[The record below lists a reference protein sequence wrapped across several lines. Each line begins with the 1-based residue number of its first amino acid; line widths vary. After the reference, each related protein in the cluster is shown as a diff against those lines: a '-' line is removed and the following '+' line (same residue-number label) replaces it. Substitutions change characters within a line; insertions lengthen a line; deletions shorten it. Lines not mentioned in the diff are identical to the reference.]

1 MLDNLNGDKRN
12 LLIDIKCLYGLN
24 HDSSKLLVDFFES
37 DDVDCLQKFL
47 IQSILKDF
55 YLTKYQP
62 SSKYRKSFLKKVI
75 SILESKNHE
84 IDSEIYD
91 SYISIINKQKSE
103 INFDEE
109 KYFVCCF
116 LKEDMTKKPVIFEQ
130 FLSAITC
137 GTTGL
142 HIWPACY
149 ELINFIE
156 KNKNFLD
163 NKNILE
169 LGSGVGFLGLKCLN
183 WGFIKH
189 FFFTDCHGKVL
200 KQIERNLLL
209 NYDEKEINGLDC
221 SIQDEDKLISI
232 FELNWLDFDQ
242 NKNHINK
249 NLDVILATDVIFDP
263 DLIEPFVRTLNFIW
277 SCQTNPQNLR
287 AVIASTI
294 RNESTYKIFI
304 DQQETTEI

>member
-62 SSKYRKSFLKKVI
+62 SSKYRKSFLKKII

-116 LKEDMTKKPVIFEQ
+116 LKVL
-130 FLSAITC
+130 FL
-137 GTTGL
+137 
-142 HIWPACY
+142 
-149 ELINFIE
+149 
-156 KNKNFLD
+156 
-163 NKNILE
+163 
-169 LGSGVGFLGLKCLN
+169 
-183 WGFIKH
+183 
-189 FFFTDCHGKVL
+189 
-200 KQIERNLLL
+200 
-209 NYDEKEINGLDC
+209 
-221 SIQDEDKLISI
+221 
-232 FELNWLDFDQ
+232 
-242 NKNHINK
+242 
-249 NLDVILATDVIFDP
+249 
-263 DLIEPFVRTLNFIW
+263 
-277 SCQTNPQNLR
+277 
-287 AVIASTI
+287 
-294 RNESTYKIFI
+294 
-304 DQQETTEI
+304 